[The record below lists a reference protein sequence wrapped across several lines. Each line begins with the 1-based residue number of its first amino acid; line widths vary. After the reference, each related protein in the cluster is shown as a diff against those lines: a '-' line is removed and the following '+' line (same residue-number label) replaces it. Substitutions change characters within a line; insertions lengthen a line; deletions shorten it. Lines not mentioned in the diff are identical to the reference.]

1 MRFRKY
7 FAVFSIMMIMGLSVL
22 PSFSRADSEN
32 LISGTIG
39 TDWRGN
45 KYKEMTDDDLSTFS
59 VINPFSDTRDF
70 LEFKFNKKVNPKFI
84 SIILN
89 KPIDVG
95 QSFIAIGMFDGK
107 EGPILQRI
115 YNTGSDKVLFDLS
128 DYYESNSKY
137 YPDLVNGIE
146 AVRFK
151 LTRGSRPF
159 EIAEIKVL
167 NDFPF
172 EDISDLKAVEGI
184 NDVSFTWK
192 NPNDSKLTGV
202 SIYKENVLLGTVD
215 KSVNSFKV
223 EGLEG
228 NKNYNFKF
236 VAKYGE
242 RSSSGIQ
249 KGVKTLID
257 PKTVPPNPVSSFTA
271 EPTDKTVKLKWKS
284 PKDDDLAGFKI
295 LQNGKQ
301 VAEIGLEEEFTVKNL
316 QPLTDYTF
324 GVISV
329 DRDKNDSPPVSLS
342 VKTLEENDEEPPHVP
357 SNVFAKPSNGALIAS
372 WDKVSD
378 KDLAGYNV
386 YVDGKKINSNLI
398 TSTTFVVKNLENG
411 TKYKIQV
418 QAVDRSKNVSE
429 LSLAAF
435 GTPDVNTIPVIESN
449 YGVEDVSDGV
459 GTMFSQI
466 WPALAFSVG
475 IVLAFYVIY
484 KLKHT
489 ILP

>member
-1 MRFRKY
+1 MRIKKC
-7 FAVFSIMMIMGLSVL
+7 FAIFSLMMIMCLSVL
-22 PSFSRADSEN
+22 PSFASAEEVSNEN
-32 LISGTIG
+32 LMSGLPVVEGGSLSYYQATDGDEKTSMTIKASRNYIVKLKKTLKRDTTYTLKGKFDRGFVTDLNLPKRDIFYYKLFSGDSQLEIVNVSISTRNGSFVFKTGAYSKSIDNIG
-39 TDWRGN
+39 I
-45 KYKEMTDDDLSTFS
+45 S
-59 VINPFSDTRDF
+59 VS
-70 LEFKFNKKVNPKFI
+70 
-84 SIILN
+84 
-89 KPIDVG
+89 
-95 QSFIAIGMFDGK
+95 
-107 EGPILQRI
+107 
-115 YNTGSDKVLFDLS
+115 
-128 DYYESNSKY
+128 
-137 YPDLVNGIE
+137 DLVSPLSLIDLYLYEGD
-146 AVRFK
+146 VSLMRDD
-151 LTRGSRPF
+151 
-159 EIAEIKVL
+159 V
-167 NDFPF
+167 
-172 EDISDLKAVEGI
+172 SDLNVIEGI

-192 NPNDSKLTGV
+192 NPDSSDFTGV
-202 SIYKENVLLGTVD
+202 KIFKGDILVADVGKEVESYKVKD
-215 KSVNSFKV
+215 
-223 EGLEG
+223 LEA

-236 VAKYGE
+236 VAMYGKDM
-242 RSSSGIQ
+242 SNGVQ

-257 PKTVPPNPVSSFTA
+257 PKTIPPNPVSSLTA
-271 EPTDKTVKLKWKS
+271 ESTDKTVKLKWKK

-316 QPLTDYTF
+316 QSLTDYTF

-342 VKTLEENDEEPPHVP
+342 VKTLEENDDEPPLVP

-378 KDLAGYNV
+378 KDLAGYNL

-398 TSTTFVVKNLENG
+398 TSTNFVIKNLENSK
-411 TKYKIQV
+411 KYKIQV
-418 QAVDRSKNVSE
+418 QAVDRSGNASE

-449 YGVEDVSDGV
+449 YGVKDVSDGV

>member
-1 MRFRKY
+1 LRFKKC
-7 FAVFSIMMIMGLSVL
+7 FAVFSIMMIMCLSVL
-22 PSFSRADSEN
+22 PSFASAEEVMPTSKDVLKQFKDISVDKDFGYKIKLDKPIKGQRVKHKFYVELPPGVKKN
-32 LISGTIG
+32 LLYMELT
-39 TDWRGN
+39 TGN
-45 KYKEMTDDDLSTFS
+45 SWSATYNFASYLGDKDKGEFVLEVVGKSFDTVSILNNTGVNVVIKEMIIYVPNGADGYETFDDISKLNVVEGVNDVNFTWENPVNSTFS
-59 VINPFSDTRDF
+59 
-70 LEFKFNKKVNPKFI
+70 
-84 SIILN
+84 
-89 KPIDVG
+89 
-95 QSFIAIGMFDGK
+95 
-107 EGPILQRI
+107 
-115 YNTGSDKVLFDLS
+115 
-128 DYYESNSKY
+128 
-137 YPDLVNGIE
+137 
-146 AVRFK
+146 
-151 LTRGSRPF
+151 
-159 EIAEIKVL
+159 
-167 NDFPF
+167 
-172 EDISDLKAVEGI
+172 
-184 NDVSFTWK
+184 
-192 NPNDSKLTGV
+192 GV
-202 SIYKENVLLGTVD
+202 SVYKDGEFLKTVD
-215 KSVNSFKV
+215 KSVSSYKV

-228 NKNYNFKF
+228 NKNYNFEF
-236 VAKYGE
+236 VALYGE
-242 RSSSGIQ
+242 NKSLGIQ
-249 KGVKTLID
+249 KGVKTLVD
-257 PKTVPPNPVSSFTA
+257 PKTIPPSPVSSLTA
-271 EPTDKTVKLKWKS
+271 EPTDKTVKLKWKK

-378 KDLAGYNV
+378 KDLAGYNL

-398 TSTTFVVKNLENG
+398 TSTNFVIKNLENSK
-411 TKYKIQV
+411 KYKVQV
-418 QAVDRSKNVSE
+418 QAVDRSGNASE

-449 YGVEDVSDGV
+449 YGVKDVSDGV

>member
-1 MRFRKY
+1 MRIKKC
-7 FAVFSIMMIMGLSVL
+7 FAIFSLMMIMCLSVL
-22 PSFSRADSEN
+22 PSFASADSNDLFEGIVAVDNKGKRYPEITDGN
-32 LISGTIG
+32 LNT
-39 TDWRGN
+39 
-45 KYKEMTDDDLSTFS
+45 YS
-59 VINPFSDTRDF
+59 VIQPQTMSSER
-70 LEFKFNKKVNPKFI
+70 
-84 SIILN
+84 
-89 KPIDVG
+89 
-95 QSFIAIGMFDGK
+95 
-107 EGPILQRI
+107 
-115 YNTGSDKVLFDLS
+115 VLFDLGKKEKPKMVTYKFNKPVQS
-128 DYYESNSKY
+128 DGLYFSLVALPYTDVITVNLKKGELEGSLDLTSYYNSNESLRNGVDGFALRY
-137 YPDLVNGIE
+137 YGSVPLEVSDM
-146 AVRFK
+146 K
-151 LTRGSRPF
+151 LLANLPVS
-159 EIAEIKVL
+159 E
-167 NDFPF
+167 
-172 EDISDLKAVEGI
+172 ISDLNAVEGV
-184 NDVSFTWK
+184 NDVNFTWK
-192 NPNDSKLTGV
+192 NPTDEKFTGV
-202 SIYKENVLLGTVD
+202 SIYKENEFLKTVN
-215 KSVNSFKV
+215 KSENSYKV
-223 EGLEG
+223 EGLEA

-236 VAKYGE
+236 VATYGTE
-242 RSSSGIQ
+242 KSQGIQ

-257 PKTVPPNPVSSFTA
+257 PKTIPPSPVSSLTA
-271 EPTDKTVKLKWKS
+271 EPTDKTVKLKWKK

-316 QPLTDYTF
+316 QSLTDYTF
-324 GVISV
+324 GVIAV

-378 KDLAGYNV
+378 KDLAGYNL

-398 TSTTFVVKNLENG
+398 TSTNFVIKNLENSK
-411 TKYKIQV
+411 KYKIQV
-418 QAVDRSKNVSE
+418 QAVDRSGNASE

-449 YGVEDVSDGV
+449 YGVKDVSDGV

>member
-1 MRFRKY
+1 
-7 FAVFSIMMIMGLSVL
+7 
-22 PSFSRADSEN
+22 
-32 LISGTIG
+32 
-39 TDWRGN
+39 
-45 KYKEMTDDDLSTFS
+45 
-59 VINPFSDTRDF
+59 
-70 LEFKFNKKVNPKFI
+70 
-84 SIILN
+84 
-89 KPIDVG
+89 
-95 QSFIAIGMFDGK
+95 
-107 EGPILQRI
+107 
-115 YNTGSDKVLFDLS
+115 
-128 DYYESNSKY
+128 
-137 YPDLVNGIE
+137 
-146 AVRFK
+146 
-151 LTRGSRPF
+151 
-159 EIAEIKVL
+159 
-167 NDFPF
+167 
-172 EDISDLKAVEGI
+172 
-184 NDVSFTWK
+184 
-192 NPNDSKLTGV
+192 
-202 SIYKENVLLGTVD
+202 
-215 KSVNSFKV
+215 
-223 EGLEG
+223 

-236 VAKYGE
+236 VSMYG
-242 RSSSGIQ
+242 SKDSGVIQ

-257 PKTVPPNPVSSFTA
+257 PKTIPPSPVSSLTA

-357 SNVFAKPSNGALIAS
+357 SNVFAKPSNGSLIAS

-398 TSTTFVVKNLENG
+398 TSTTFVIKNLENSR
-411 TKYKIQV
+411 KYKIQV
-418 QAVDRSKNVSE
+418 QAVDRSGNASE

-449 YGVEDVSDGV
+449 YGLKDVSDGV

>member
-1 MRFRKY
+1 MRFKKC
-7 FAVFSIMMIMGLSVL
+7 FAVFSIMMIMCLSVL
-22 PSFSRADSEN
+22 PSFASAEEIANEN
-32 LISGTIG
+32 LMSGLPIVEGGSLSYYQATDGDEKTSMTIRASREYIVKLKKPLKGDSTYTLKGKFNRGFVTDLNLPKRDIFYYKLYSGNSQLEVKNIPLSTRNGSFVFKTGAYPKSIDTIG
-39 TDWRGN
+39 IAVS
-45 KYKEMTDDDLSTFS
+45 DLA
-59 VINPFSDTRDF
+59 
-70 LEFKFNKKVNPKFI
+70 LEL
-84 SIILN
+84 SL
-89 KPIDVG
+89 IDLYLY
-95 QSFIAIGMFDGK
+95 
-107 EGPILQRI
+107 EG
-115 YNTGSDKVLFDLS
+115 
-128 DYYESNSKY
+128 
-137 YPDLVNGIE
+137 
-146 AVRFK
+146 
-151 LTRGSRPF
+151 
-159 EIAEIKVL
+159 
-167 NDFPF
+167 
-172 EDISDLKAVEGI
+172 DISLMRDDVSDLNAIEGI
-184 NDVSFTWK
+184 NDVSFSWK
-192 NPNDSKLTGV
+192 NPVSSDFTGV
-202 SIYKENVLLGTVD
+202 KIFRDNTLVADVGKEVESYKVKD
-215 KSVNSFKV
+215 
-223 EGLEG
+223 LEG

-236 VAKYGE
+236 VAMYGKDM
-242 RSSSGIQ
+242 SNGVQ
-249 KGVKTLID
+249 KGVKTLVD
-257 PKTVPPNPVSSFTA
+257 PKTIPPGPVYSLTA
-271 EPTDKTVKLKWKS
+271 EPTDKTVKLKWKK

-378 KDLAGYNV
+378 KDLAGYNL

-398 TSTTFVVKNLENG
+398 TSTNFVIKNLENSK
-411 TKYKIQV
+411 KYKIQV
-418 QAVDRSKNVSE
+418 QAVDRSGNASE

-449 YGVEDVSDGV
+449 YGVKDVSDGV

>member
-1 MRFRKY
+1 MRIKKC
-7 FAVFSIMMIMGLSVL
+7 FAIFSLMMIMCLSVL
-22 PSFSRADSEN
+22 PSFASAEEQSKINVLEKFDVALR
-32 LISGTIG
+32 
-39 TDWRGN
+39 
-45 KYKEMTDDDLSTFS
+45 DDD
-59 VINPFSDTRDF
+59 
-70 LEFKFNKKVNPKFI
+70 KKTKI
-84 SIILN
+84 SI
-89 KPIDVG
+89 PG
-95 QSFIAIGMFDGK
+95 
-107 EGPILQRI
+107 
-115 YNTGSDKVLFDLS
+115 GSDKAFKLDKVYKGISGFYISFENPFTNPLSFKFLLNGVKNYEIALS
-128 DYYESNSKY
+128 DRMFNSKEGNFTINY
-137 YPDLVNGIE
+137 S
-146 AVRFK
+146 
-151 LTRGSRPF
+151 GSFDEIRISSSGTGSTTDIYELKVFAMPPF
-159 EIAEIKVL
+159 VAEEISNLNAIPEVDKV
-167 NDFPF
+167 
-172 EDISDLKAVEGI
+172 K
-184 NDVSFTWK
+184 FTWE
-192 NPNDSKLTGV
+192 NPKSPHFTGV
-202 SIYKENVLLGTVD
+202 KVYFEGEERFSLKPNEIEVVSKNLEPD
-215 KSVNSFKV
+215 KFY
-223 EGLEG
+223 
-228 NKNYNFKF
+228 NYKF
-236 VAKYGE
+236 VAMYGDQ
-242 RSSSGIQ
+242 SSN
-249 KGVKTLID
+249 GVEKRIRTLVD
-257 PKTVPPNPVSSFTA
+257 MKKVPPSPVSSLTA

-316 QPLTDYTF
+316 QSLTDYTF

-378 KDLAGYNV
+378 KDLAGYNL

-398 TSTTFVVKNLENG
+398 TSTNFVIKNLENSK
-411 TKYKIQV
+411 KYKIQV
-418 QAVDRSKNVSE
+418 QAVDRSGNASE

-449 YGVEDVSDGV
+449 YGVKDVSDGV